1 MGELRRHVFVFVGPS
16 EVVAEDGK
24 YDLAQGL
31 VVCAKRILGW
41 ELESTMNLPL
51 TTKVK
56 IDTVEG
62 PT

>member
-1 MGELRRHVFVFVGPS
+1 MVEFQRHVFVFVGS
-16 EVVAEDGK
+16 KTLAAEDGE

-31 VVCAKRILGW
+31 VAYAKQIQGW
-41 ELESTMNLPL
+41 GLESTMSLPL

-56 IDTVEG
+56 IDTLPD